1 MAYKHTYYQTSE
13 SDLGLLQQ
21 VPCAD
26 QLDYVRQTQKAG
38 SPFIKTDWI
47 NAGWIVIVSIH
58 HEDMLKRKGEL
69 ARERG
74 GAWILKSKG

>member
-1 MAYKHTYYQTSE
+1 MYYQTSE

-21 VPCAD
+21 VPCTD

-38 SPFIKTDWI
+38 SLFIKTNRI
-47 NAGWIVIVSIH
+47 NASWIVIVSIH
-58 HEDMLKRKGEL
+58 HGDRLKRKGER
-69 ARERG
+69 AHERG

>member
-1 MAYKHTYYQTSE
+1 MHTHYQTSE

-21 VPCAD
+21 VPCTD
-26 QLDYVRQTQKAG
+26 KLDYVRQTQIPG
-38 SPFIKTDWI
+38 SPFIKTDRI
-47 NAGWIVIVSIH
+47 NADWIVKVSIH